1 MNSRPEFTQ
10 FLWESLKESSYVWLN
25 PAACLVNDDVVPE
38 ILIASK
44 SVQNLL
50 TRMRQTPNIGACRAS
65 FRFQNTFAVFSFGEW
80 DYAINFVHHMVSKNL
95 YFIESEQVLEKRVK
109 NNRGVYIP
117 CIEHLMEYT
126 VLKSFLNRKGIQD
139 KEYQFF
145 KDFHIL
151 VQEDLVEF
159 FNDKYATSFGR
170 IYDFTS
176 YNAKAKQA
184 IIARLKGMPLNRL
197 TKVMNIRWHNFIGRV
212 RKEARMI

>member
-1 MNSRPEFTQ
+1 MNSRQEFTQ
-10 FLWESLKESSYVWLN
+10 FLWESLNENSYVWLN
-25 PAACLVNDDVVPE
+25 PSVCLEKKDVVPE

-80 DYAINFVHHMVSKNL
+80 DYAINFVHKLISKNL
-95 YFIESEQVLEKRVK
+95 YFIEEEQVFKKRVK
-109 NNRGVYIP
+109 NSEGIYIP
-117 CIEHLMEYT
+117 SIEHLMEYT
-126 VLKSFLNRKGIQD
+126 VLKSFLNRKGIEDQ
-139 KEYQFF
+139 EYRFF

-159 FNDKYATSFGR
+159 FNDKYATSFGS
-170 IYDFTS
+170 IYDYTM
-176 YNAKAKQA
+176 YNAASKQA
-184 IIARLKGMPLNRL
+184 MIACLNGMAFNRL
-197 TKVMNIRWHNFIGRV
+197 TKVMNIRWHNFIGSV